1 MRISAV
7 RFARQTDRLADVAA
21 FYRDVVGLPV
31 IGGFEDHDGYD
42 GVMLGLPGEAV
53 HLEFTTCAA
62 GSPGQAGGAD
72 DLLVLYLD
80 AGAVDDVIARAE
92 VARAPVEAAENPY
105 WSGVGAVLI
114 RDPDGRRLVLVP
126 DQPTA

>member
-7 RFARQTDRLADVAA
+7 RYARQTDRLAHVVA
-21 FYRDVVGLPV
+21 FYRDVVGLLV
-31 IGGFEDHDGYD
+31 IGGFENHDGYD

-53 HLEFTTCAA
+53 HLEFTTRAA

-72 DLLVLYLD
+72 DLLVLYVD
-80 AGAVDDVIARAE
+80 TDTIGQVAERAGAAGS
-92 VARAPVEAAENPY
+92 PVEAAENPY

-126 DQPTA
+126 DQPTS